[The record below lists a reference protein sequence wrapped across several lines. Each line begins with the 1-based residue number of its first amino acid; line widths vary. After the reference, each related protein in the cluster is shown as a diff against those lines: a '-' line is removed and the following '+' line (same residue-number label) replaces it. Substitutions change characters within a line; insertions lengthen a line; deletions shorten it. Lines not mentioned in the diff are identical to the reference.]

1 MPMAGRKAWTGL
13 LALLCCLALLAGA
26 EAAAGTLRNGDQGDE
41 VMNLQI
47 ALNQLGYSTGGTDG
61 KYGTRTENA
70 VRKFQ
75 KANGLN
81 VDGLAG
87 TRTQTLIYQKVG
99 TAAAPAATPKP
110 QAAAAPAAQPAAA
123 AAGSVFGGN
132 YTKMQLG
139 SKGERVTLLQQCLA
153 QLGYTPGKA
162 DGSFGNATYK
172 AVVAFQKSEGLTK
185 DGVAG
190 RKTLT
195 RIESRL
201 TSGEAAPAAPAA
213 TPAPAPTA
221 APAPAE
227 PAAAEG
233 YTVPTATLR
242 KGATG
247 AAVLSVQ
254 QRLKELGYYTG
265 KLDGSYGNGTM
276 NAVRA
281 FQKKNGLGQDGLVGR
296 MTSAKLFSSSALAA
310 DAQGGGTEAASTS
323 GKMSS
328 PSKSSIKLL
337 HWFNDVKPNMKG
349 GQTILVFDP
358 STSQCWTLRL
368 LSLGRHAD
376 AEPLTAADTASM
388 LKAFGGVNTWN
399 QKAVY
404 VRLPGGTWTVAS
416 THDMPHDSGHI
427 KDNNFDGH
435 LCVHFLRD
443 MDECEKNDPKYGV
456 SNQKTIRA
464 AWKALTGETVK

>member
-1 MPMAGRKAWTGL
+1 MNGRKALTGL
-13 LALLCCLALLAGA
+13 LALLCALTLLSGA
-26 EAAAGTLRNGDQGDE
+26 MAAAGTLRNGDEGQE

-47 ALNQLGYSTGGTDG
+47 ALNQLGYATGGTDG
-61 KYGTRTENA
+61 KFGTRTENA

-87 TRTQTLIYQKVG
+87 ARTQTLIYQKVG

-110 QAAAAPAAQPAAA
+110 QAAAPAAQTQP
-123 AAGSVFGGN
+123 AAGSIFGGN
-132 YTKMQLG
+132 YTKLQLG
-139 SKGERVTLLQQCLA
+139 SRGERVTLLQQSLA
-153 QLGYTPGKA
+153 QLGYTPGRA

-172 AVVAFQKSEGLTK
+172 AVVAFQKAEGLTK
-185 DGVAG
+185 DGIAG
-190 RKTLT
+190 KKTLT
-195 RIESRL
+195 RIETRL
-201 TSGEAAPAAPAA
+201 SSGAAPVAE
-213 TPAPAPTA
+213 TPAPTAAPTA

-227 PAAAEG
+227 TVTTDG
-233 YTVPTATLR
+233 YTIPTVTLR

-247 AAVLSVQ
+247 AAVMSVQ

-296 MTSAKLFSSSALAA
+296 LTSAKLFSSSALAA
-310 DAQGGGTEAASTS
+310 DAAGTAGASTTTTS
-323 GKMSS
+323 GKMSA
-328 PSKSSIKLL
+328 PSKKSIKLL
-337 HWFNDVKPNMKG
+337 HWFNEVKPSLRG
-349 GQTILVFDP
+349 GKTILVFDP
-358 STSQCWTLRL
+358 ATSYCWTLKL

-376 AEPLTAADTASM
+376 AEPLTADDTAAM

-404 VRLPGGTWTVAS
+404 VRLPSGTWTLAS
-416 THDMPHDSGHI
+416 THDMPHESGSI
-427 KDNNFDGH
+427 RDNNFDGH

-464 AWKALTGETVK
+464 AWKALTGETVN